1 MSQPSPDA
9 PELSKE
15 EKKTTEPAPVIVQ
28 EDKRRYLYEG
38 ALIVLSVLLALF
50 LNELRNSWQESQQTK
65 DIIENLRNELTTN
78 KATVEGHQR
87 YLTLVLH
94 NIDSAL
100 AYEDY
105 QAKLIAFEEGYFDV
119 QVVAPKGIFN
129 RGFID
134 DIAWAIAQENNIYSK
149 VDFETISLLS
159 EIYKQQAMINKGYDT
174 VGEIMSSREA
184 RDSTKV
190 KETLSM
196 IKYNAYK
203 GYSYDRM
210 PGLLRSYNEALEKL
224 EAY

>member
-1 MSQPSPDA
+1 M
-9 PELSKE
+9 
-15 EKKTTEPAPVIVQ
+15 IVQ

-50 LNELRNSWQESQQTK
+50 LNELRNSWQESRQTK
-65 DIIENLRNELTTN
+65 DIIKNLRNELTMN

-100 AYEDY
+100 AYKNY
-105 QAKLIAFEEGYFDV
+105 QAELLAVKKDYFSV
-119 QVVAPKGIFN
+119 EVVAPKGIFN

-184 RDSTKV
+184 RDSIKV

-210 PGLLRSYNEALEKL
+210 PSLLRSYNEALEKL

>member
-1 MSQPSPDA
+1 M
-9 PELSKE
+9 
-15 EKKTTEPAPVIVQ
+15 
-28 EDKRRYLYEG
+28 
-38 ALIVLSVLLALF
+38 LSVLLALF

-65 DIIENLRNELTTN
+65 DVIENFRNELAKN
-78 KATVEGHQR
+78 KATIEEHQR

-105 QAKLIAFEEGYFDV
+105 EAKLVDFEEGYFDV
-119 QVVAPKGIFN
+119 QVVAPEGIFN
-129 RGFID
+129 RGFTD

-149 VDFETISLLS
+149 VYFETISLLS

-190 KETLSM
+190 RETLSM

-210 PGLLRSYNEALEKL
+210 PSLLRSYDEALKKL
-224 EAY
+224 KAY